1 MKKASKA
8 EQIKLKPPSVFQLGF
23 CDPGPEE
30 AIQQNCLV
38 DLPRPGRL
46 CLHQPA
52 FSRVVSLTTTPPLP
66 PLSLLLNHLR
76 GSSKW
81 GSSEVWTWR
90 YHILNY
96 FFTWQKMRSLVHS
109 SHQKSKI
116 YFNQYFDLKLFEE
129 NQADRAWS
137 SDLPF
142 VDGQSQQLS
151 IFPDICFTNCSCPR
165 HCWVHSALL
174 LH

>member
-52 FSRVVSLTTTPPLP
+52 FSRVVSLTTTPP

-76 GSSKW
+76 GK
-81 GSSEVWTWR
+81 
-90 YHILNY
+90 
-96 FFTWQKMRSLVHS
+96 FKMGV
-109 SHQKSKI
+109 
-116 YFNQYFDLKLFEE
+116 
-129 NQADRAWS
+129 
-137 SDLPF
+137 
-142 VDGQSQQLS
+142 V
-151 IFPDICFTNCSCPR
+151 
-165 HCWVHSALL
+165 
-174 LH
+174 

>member
-52 FSRVVSLTTTPPLP
+52 FSRVVSLTTTPPSHP
-66 PLSLLLNHLR
+66 PLPAFKSFEGKFKMGVVWSLNLTLSYFELFFHLTENAFS
-76 GSSKW
+76 GS
-81 GSSEVWTWR
+81 
-90 YHILNY
+90 
-96 FFTWQKMRSLVHS
+96 Q
-109 SHQKSKI
+109 
-116 YFNQYFDLKLFEE
+116 
-129 NQADRAWS
+129 
-137 SDLPF
+137 
-142 VDGQSQQLS
+142 
-151 IFPDICFTNCSCPR
+151 
-165 HCWVHSALL
+165 
-174 LH
+174 